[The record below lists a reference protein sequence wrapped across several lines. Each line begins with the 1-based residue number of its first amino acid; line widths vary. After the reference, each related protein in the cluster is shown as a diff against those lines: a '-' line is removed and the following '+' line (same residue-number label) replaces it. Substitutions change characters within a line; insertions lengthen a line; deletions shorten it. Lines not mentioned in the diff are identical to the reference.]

1 MVRNCFFI
9 YFSRYLITLFRKCTN
24 SLENIKNSI
33 SGFCDNANQNF
44 LSLLLYLN
52 SLDPKNLNK
61 GKMED
66 FIEYMKKYSDQLE
79 NYNNMLNNL
88 SQKLVN
94 NFMQNS
100 DPNLNNF
107 FEKLSANQIN
117 QSNGNNFENI
127 HFGNDIA
134 EQIEKNVNKCSQETR
149 KDSNSSSKFY
159 DFLKND
165 GILLFKVDKNLSH
178 NKEFLEKIKSSIKK
192 TKKGSNK
199 KITACPHTD
208 KRHYAKVN

>member
-1 MVRNCFFI
+1 MVRNLLI
-9 YFSRYLITLFRKCTN
+9 YFSAYFIIFLSKCTN
-24 SLENIKNSI
+24 SLENIRNSI

-79 NYNNMLNNL
+79 KYNNLLNNL
-88 SQKLVN
+88 SLKLVN

-100 DPNLNNF
+100 DPNLNSF
-107 FEKLSANQIN
+107 FDKLNSNQNN
-117 QSNGNNFENI
+117 QSNGTNFENF

-134 EQIEKNVNKCSQETR
+134 EQIEKNVNKFSQDTR

-159 DFLKND
+159 DFLKNE
-165 GILLFKVDKNLSH
+165 GILLLKLDRNTSQ